1 MLGVCYAESVL
12 CWECVM
18 LRVCYAECVM
28 LRVWLCWE
36 CVAPML
42 GFDR

>member
-1 MLGVCYAESVL
+1 MLRVCYAESVL

-18 LRVCYAECVM
+18 LRVCYAESV
-28 LRVWLCWE
+28 LCWE